1 MIGYDKLTQFLGGWE
16 GAEQLFA
23 TAWTP
28 AGQAQAVVTLSPGPN
43 DALLLD
49 YVEERDGMTMTGHG
63 VIAAGA
69 WWWFDS
75 YGFTPTT
82 PGTSRWESGE
92 LILERSSER
101 GRTTTTLAI
110 VDGRLEQRIDTAVPA
125 DAELTPLLRGTYTP
139 QAHPNLRSD

>member
-1 MIGYDKLTQFLGGWE
+1 MIGDDQLTQFLGRWA
-16 GAEQLFA
+16 GAEQLFP

-28 AGQAQAVVTLSPGPN
+28 AGQAQAVVTLTPGPN

-82 PGTSRWESGE
+82 PGTARWEGGE

-110 VDGRLEQRIDTAVPA
+110 VDGRLEQRIDSAVPA
-125 DAELTPLLRGTYTP
+125 DAELAPLLRGTYTRQP
-139 QAHPNLRSD
+139 Q